1 MAGSGKWWA
10 GGAVVL
16 VAGVVVAYLAVALPS
31 GEAGQAH
38 PGDTG
43 TAVSSEPEEPPV
55 DSRYPPVENPI
66 DMRALE
72 PCDLLPPDAAEEL
85 GLAPEGEL
93 ERPTGP
99 FEPCLWR
106 NRVTATDA
114 AVYRDIG
121 RTGLGEVYD
130 RRDAYAVFTP
140 ITIEGYPAVAAQHV
154 EQMGNC
160 QVFVGTAHD
169 QQFVVQSDNA
179 LYLEDGVTEAEE
191 SDPCARAADVAR
203 AVLVRLPAGD

>member
-10 GGAVVL
+10 SGAVVL
-16 VAGVVVAYLAVALPS
+16 VTGTVVAYLAVALPS
-31 GEAGQAH
+31 GEAGQPH
-38 PGDTG
+38 PGGTG
-43 TAVSSEPEEPPV
+43 AAVSSEPEEPP
-55 DSRYPPVENPI
+55 DPRYPPVENPI

-85 GLAPEGEL
+85 GLDPEGEL

-106 NRVTATDA
+106 NRVTVSDA

-121 RTGLGEVYD
+121 RNGLGAVYD

-154 EQMGNC
+154 EQSKNC

-179 LYLEDGVTEAEE
+179 LYLEDGVTRAEE

-203 AVLVRLPAGD
+203 AVLVRLPTGD